1 MAKNP
6 QRWPSSLQGYSAVAF
21 ASSISRCRWSRRRR
35 RFSCRRCSRRPRR
48 SRWRKISSYD
58 ERGPAWYWNN
68 IACGEHTGTHFD
80 APIHWVT
87 GKDYPN
93 NATHNIPVQ
102 KFIGP
107 ACVIDVADRVRENA
121 DFLVTVDVVK
131 AWEASMARSAR
142 RVGADPHRLVEAHRR
157 RALPQYPRGRAAY
170 AGLSSAVR
178 ALPGEGARHSRVGVE
193 TVGTDAGQAATFDP
207 MFPCH
212 TIMHGSNRFGLA
224 SLMNLDQLPAT
235 GAIVIAP
242 PLKIVN
248 GSGSPLR
255 VLALVPGLN
264 WAHDETMRRIH
275 HPGAAKMRASAELK
289 SSGSGL
295 PMPASASRSSPRD

>member
-1 MAKNP
+1 MATNSALLADLAAGILGGGIRVVDLTVP
-6 QRWPSSLQGYSAVAF
+6 LEPATPTIQLPPIFAPSKPFSLEE
-21 ASSISRCRWSRRRR
+21 ISR
-35 RFSCRRCSRRPRR
+35 
-48 SRWRKISSYD
+48 YD

-107 ACVIDVADRVRENA
+107 ACVIDVTERVRENV
-121 DFLVTVDVVK
+121 DFLVTVEVVK
-131 AWEASMARSAR
+131 AWEQKH
-142 RVGADPHRLVEAHRR
+142 GGI
-157 RALPQYPRGRAAY
+157 PRGAWVLIRTDWSKRTGAQSFLNIRED
-170 AGLSSAVR
+170 GPHT
-178 ALPGEGARHSRVGVE
+178 PGFHPQCVPFLAKERDILGVGVE

-224 SLMNLDQLPAT
+224 SLMNLDQLPPT
-235 GAIVIAP
+235 GAVVIAP

-255 VLALVPGLN
+255 VLALVPTRNAGK
-264 WAHDETMRRIH
+264 RKCR
-275 HPGAAKMRASAELK
+275 GKSALQH
-289 SSGSGL
+289 L
-295 PMPASASRSSPRD
+295 LHC